1 MKVEILANTIY
12 GYSTPA
18 YTWDCIMCDSY
29 ILRDLD
35 LDWMRARV
43 RAHLEDSH
51 NVHSNRITFKV
62 VSAMRPV
69 AIDNTYR
76 TEVLVIDKDR
86 DGGLDVSFVQ
96 MEGAENWV
104 SNYAAEQ
111 WPNAI
116 YMLVSI
122 MID

>member
-1 MKVEILANTIY
+1 MKIEIVASRDAGFFNAV
-12 GYSTPA
+12 YSWGCA
-18 YTWDCIMCDSY
+18 MCDSH
-29 ILRDLD
+29 ILRNLD
-35 LDWMRARV
+35 LEYVKRNARN
-43 RAHLEDSH
+43 HLISRHNAVVYMDFVVTPVLDSYY
-51 NVHSNRITFKV
+51 S
-62 VSAMRPV
+62 
-69 AIDNTYR
+69 